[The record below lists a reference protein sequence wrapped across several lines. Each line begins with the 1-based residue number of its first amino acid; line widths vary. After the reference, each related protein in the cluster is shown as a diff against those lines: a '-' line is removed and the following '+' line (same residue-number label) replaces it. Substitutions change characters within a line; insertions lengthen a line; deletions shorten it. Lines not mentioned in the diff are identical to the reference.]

1 MTITGWLFGSY
12 KTYMYTIPVEVR
24 DEGRIRRGSSRRG
37 DLLQHTSTKN
47 FPRSLSTRVRMAVPR
62 PVRGWINH
70 KGSGIAAVTYDYS
83 SMSVRTNQSSKG
95 SLSLYD
101 GSGKNNIFF
110 STAPNYF
117 TIQKIA
123 VTSQNLRSLVRR
135 AALRTGR
142 HQHVHQV

>member
-1 MTITGWLFGSY
+1 M
-12 KTYMYTIPVEVR
+12 
-24 DEGRIRRGSSRRG
+24 
-37 DLLQHTSTKN
+37 
-47 FPRSLSTRVRMAVPR
+47 
-62 PVRGWINH
+62 
-70 KGSGIAAVTYDYS
+70 TYDYS

-123 VTSQNLRSLVRR
+123 VTSQNLRLSFG
-135 AALRTGR
+135 AQLRTGR